1 MAGKGSRFKEEGYK
15 DSKPFIDVNG
25 KPMIERVIEN
35 LNIEF
40 DNLNYQDLT
49 ITEAVICDQ
58 GGLEKI
64 VKLSFI
70 KGPIQDI

>member
-1 MAGKGSRFKEEGYK
+1 M
-15 DSKPFIDVNG
+15 
-25 KPMIERVIEN
+25 
-35 LNIEF
+35 NIEF
-40 DNLNYQDLT
+40 ENLNYQDLT

-58 GGLEKI
+58 NGLERI